1 MTKASILFLL
11 LCFIDFVHCGG
22 RKKDEKDGLC
32 SEFHKP
38 SYRLFRKSLVEQDGM
53 LVAVDKRVPWSEEH
67 RWDGPLSDSAVGAK
81 CCLYYPWQT
90 GGKNV
95 SALESLVD
103 KKKKN
108 DDGDG
113 DGKTMFLFLHFR
125 SFKTFYRVL
134 FPRIEAAGLRVVLV
148 TALDD
153 HSAPWELFTCGIGSP
168 GGSTSTSTSTAVA
181 AVADSTPL
189 RRFLASPALRHW
201 YTQNYDLLPSRNK
214 RMQPSDCVQRIAEQK
229 GWDSDLGTRPG
240 DGDLMAKVSP
250 IPIGGPRVLLG
261 GQRTGCPARL
271 ALDAFAAAAQIAAAV
286 PLSTRKPLRILAA
299 FGDARL
305 LANGTGASSSSSYA
319 KKLGRISRESIA
331 ERFAMLSGLRASGPG
346 VATVVT
352 EQLDAGDYYRRLSSH
367 AFAAT
372 PFSHG
377 QDTYRFWEAL
387 ALGAVPVLLHGPL
400 DGLYAEFPAVFL
412 DSWSGVTSAS
422 LEQWDRQIVE
432 RWGADPFANRSV
444 QERLTSSYWAGVIRG
459 GGE

>member
-1 MTKASILFLL
+1 M
-11 LCFIDFVHCGG
+11 
-22 RKKDEKDGLC
+22 
-32 SEFHKP
+32 
-38 SYRLFRKSLVEQDGM
+38 
-53 LVAVDKRVPWSEEH
+53 
-67 RWDGPLSDSAVGAK
+67 
-81 CCLYYPWQT
+81 
-90 GGKNV
+90 
-95 SALESLVD
+95 
-103 KKKKN
+103 
-108 DDGDG
+108 
-113 DGKTMFLFLHFR
+113 
-125 SFKTFYRVL
+125 
-134 FPRIEAAGLRVVLV
+134 VLV

-261 GQRTGCPARL
+261 ASAQAAPRGL

-305 LANGTGASSSSSYA
+305 LANGSGSSYA

-331 ERFAMLSGLRASGPG
+331 GASPCSAACGRRGRAWP
-346 VATVVT
+346 
-352 EQLDAGDYYRRLSSH
+352 
-367 AFAAT
+367 
-372 PFSHG
+372 
-377 QDTYRFWEAL
+377 
-387 ALGAVPVLLHGPL
+387 
-400 DGLYAEFPAVFL
+400 
-412 DSWSGVTSAS
+412 
-422 LEQWDRQIVE
+422 
-432 RWGADPFANRSV
+432 RW
-444 QERLTSSYWAGVIRG
+444 
-459 GGE
+459 

>member
-1 MTKASILFLL
+1 
-11 LCFIDFVHCGG
+11 
-22 RKKDEKDGLC
+22 
-32 SEFHKP
+32 
-38 SYRLFRKSLVEQDGM
+38 
-53 LVAVDKRVPWSEEH
+53 
-67 RWDGPLSDSAVGAK
+67 
-81 CCLYYPWQT
+81 
-90 GGKNV
+90 
-95 SALESLVD
+95 
-103 KKKKN
+103 
-108 DDGDG
+108 
-113 DGKTMFLFLHFR
+113 
-125 SFKTFYRVL
+125 
-134 FPRIEAAGLRVVLV
+134 
-148 TALDD
+148 
-153 HSAPWELFTCGIGSP
+153 
-168 GGSTSTSTSTAVA
+168 
-181 AVADSTPL
+181 
-189 RRFLASPALRHW
+189 
-201 YTQNYDLLPSRNK
+201 
-214 RMQPSDCVQRIAEQK
+214 MQPSDCVQRIAEQK

-305 LANGTGASSSSSYA
+305 LANGTGANSSSSYA

-444 QERLTSSYWAGVIRG
+444 QERLTSSYWAGVLGWGRVKGRSWDAGTIARFAHQQQLADDMHSTTRFARIFAVQPGGVRGVRFGSGGGVDAVSDVPGADRPGVDGGRG
-459 GGE
+459 GGVERGVANRGSRETARQDNTCWSDGKKKDSQRPQKHVQKSGKTARCCLLRVSLSLQRTKKKAALA